1 MFDAIAQYIDL
12 TWVYTPLMIVY
23 AATTVAII
31 GVVLS
36 ENRNPVKSLAWVTV
50 LMLLPIVGIILY
62 LFFGRNIKNKHM
74 ISRRLRRRLR
84 RRERARKVD
93 YNKLNLT
100 TESRQ
105 QISMVTAMASSPFYP
120 GNKVDVFTCGADK
133 FESLKADLRAAR
145 HYINMQYYI
154 FEDDKIGNEIRSIL
168 IDRAHNGVK
177 VRLIYDHVGSFNVR
191 NRFFKDMRKA
201 GIEAYP
207 FFKVSFPQLG
217 TRINWRNHRKLTV
230 IDGQI
235 GYLGGMNVADRY
247 IDGGSFGSW
256 RDTHVRVQGPIVASL
271 QYSFAVDWTFMG
283 RQLIELEPPCSEIEG
298 AEIGAQLLTSG
309 PSAQWS
315 NIALTFHKAIMN
327 AKQRIYIQTPYF
339 LPTEGLLRAL
349 QAAALAHVDV
359 RVMIP
364 RHSDSVMMNLA
375 SASYL
380 AECMRAGIKIYFYEH
395 GMLHSKMMLIDDE
408 FCTIG
413 STNFDFRSFEHNFEA
428 NLFFYSRQFNNR
440 ITEIFKTDFMHCSRI
455 KPSEW
460 RMRPIWRKAAE
471 SIVRLLSPIL

>member
-1 MFDAIAQYIDL
+1 
-12 TWVYTPLMIVY
+12 
-23 AATTVAII
+23 
-31 GVVLS
+31 
-36 ENRNPVKSLAWVTV
+36 
-50 LMLLPIVGIILY
+50 
-62 LFFGRNIKNKHM
+62 
-74 ISRRLRRRLR
+74 
-84 RRERARKVD
+84 
-93 YNKLNLT
+93 
-100 TESRQ
+100 
-105 QISMVTAMASSPFYP
+105 
-120 GNKVDVFTCGADK
+120 
-133 FESLKADLRAAR
+133 
-145 HYINMQYYI
+145 
-154 FEDDKIGNEIRSIL
+154 
-168 IDRAHNGVK
+168 
-177 VRLIYDHVGSFNVR
+177 
-191 NRFFKDMRKA
+191 
-201 GIEAYP
+201 
-207 FFKVSFPQLG
+207 
-217 TRINWRNHRKLTV
+217 
-230 IDGQI
+230 
-235 GYLGGMNVADRY
+235 
-247 IDGGSFGSW
+247 
-256 RDTHVRVQGPIVASL
+256 
-271 QYSFAVDWTFMG
+271 
-283 RQLIELEPPCSEIEG
+283 
-298 AEIGAQLLTSG
+298 
-309 PSAQWS
+309 
-315 NIALTFHKAIMN
+315 MN